1 MYLTQSNNGIK
12 LVIVFKAKLTDK
24 TFNTGTDV
32 WTMKN
37 DRNRV
42 REVWGLGEDILERY
56 YKSWEGCH
64 HN

>member
-1 MYLTQSNNGIK
+1 MYLTQSNNGIN

-24 TFNTGTDV
+24 TFNTGIDV

-56 YKSWEGCH
+56 
-64 HN
+64 